1 VIKRQSS
8 INKIIYENNGQKY
21 FFGRDNLF
29 FKSVNMPKKQ
39 RLTNLCKDFKLKKLI
54 KNKFLPLKFF
64 DTKRLCLMSEILCLI
79 KLLTFSWSNSDIVI
93 ILYIILND

>member
-1 VIKRQSS
+1 MIKRQSS

-39 RLTNLCKDFKLKKLI
+39 RLTNLCKDFKLKKLV
-54 KNKFLPLKFF
+54 KNKFLPLKF
-64 DTKRLCLMSEILCLI
+64 
-79 KLLTFSWSNSDIVI
+79 
-93 ILYIILND
+93 LNIDKV

>member
-1 VIKRQSS
+1 MIKRQSS

-39 RLTNLCKDFKLKKLI
+39 RFTNLCKDFKLKKLI
-54 KNKFLPLKFF
+54 KNKFLPLKF
-64 DTKRLCLMSEILCLI
+64 
-79 KLLTFSWSNSDIVI
+79 
-93 ILYIILND
+93 LNIDKV